1 MNAMKTIQV
10 KRFGDPNVLKAVGLP
25 TPEPA
30 TSEVLVEVRA
40 IGVNPVDAICRS
52 GAAPWVSPPFVPG
65 FDGAGVVVKAGPD
78 SHWSPGDRVYFTL
91 TASAY
96 AEYVCCAPDHLF
108 TLPESVSFETGAALG
123 IPYFTAYGALFLR
136 AGLKSGQTLFVRGAS
151 GAVGSAAV
159 QLAVARGVK
168 VLGTAGSEA
177 GLASLIQSG
186 AAFAL
191 DHRKPIID
199 DVLAATDGRGVD
211 LILEL
216 HSASLSEDL
225 DLLAPHGNALVVG
238 DRSPVCIDPY
248 KLTSRCTGILG
259 FNVSGSLSASDMQT
273 IDSAL
278 VAGLA
283 NGSLRPNIAL
293 RFPLAEA
300 AAAHEALGRSG
311 LNGKIVLIP

>member
-1 MNAMKTIQV
+1 MKAIQV
-10 KRFGDPNVLKAVGLP
+10 NRFGAPDVLQPIDRPN
-25 TPEPA
+25 PEPA

-52 GAAPWVSPPFVPG
+52 GAAPWVNPPFVPG

-78 SHWSPGDRVYFTL
+78 SRCSPGERVYFTL

-96 AEYVCCAPDHLF
+96 AEYVLCTPDHLF
-108 TLPESVSFETGAALG
+108 ALPESVSFETGAALG
-123 IPYFTAYGALFLR
+123 IPYFTAYGTLFLR
-136 AGLKSGQTLFVRGAS
+136 AGLTRSQTLLVRGAS

-159 QLAVARGVK
+159 QWAVARGVK

-177 GLASLIQSG
+177 GLASVIRNG
-186 AAFAL
+186 AAFAF
-191 DHRKPIID
+191 DHRQPIID

-216 HSASLSEDL
+216 HSASLDEDL
-225 DLLAPHGNALVVG
+225 DLLAPHGKVLVVG

-248 KLTSRCTGILG
+248 KLTSRYTSVLG
-259 FNVSGSLSASDMQT
+259 FNVTGSLSASDMQT
-273 IDSAL
+273 INTAL
-278 VAGLA
+278 MAGLA
-283 NGSLRPNIAL
+283 DGSLRPNIAL
-293 RFPLAEA
+293 RLPLAEA
-300 AAAHEALGRSG
+300 TAAHEALGRSG